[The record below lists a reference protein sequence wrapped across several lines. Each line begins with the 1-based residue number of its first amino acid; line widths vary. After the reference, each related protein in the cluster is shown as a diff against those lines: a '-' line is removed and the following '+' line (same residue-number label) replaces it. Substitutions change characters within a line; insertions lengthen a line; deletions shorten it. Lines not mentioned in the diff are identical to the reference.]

1 MRNVVLFSFILLF
14 ALLIFCAN
22 RTIKSEERSWI
33 VNEAQSFY
41 YYVKANEHVWPVSAL
56 HLLQLFPIE
65 YSTISST

>member
-22 RTIKSEERSWI
+22 RTIKNEERSWI

-41 YYVKANEHVWPVSAL
+41 FHAKANEHVWPVSVL
-56 HLLQLFPIE
+56 HPLQLFPFE